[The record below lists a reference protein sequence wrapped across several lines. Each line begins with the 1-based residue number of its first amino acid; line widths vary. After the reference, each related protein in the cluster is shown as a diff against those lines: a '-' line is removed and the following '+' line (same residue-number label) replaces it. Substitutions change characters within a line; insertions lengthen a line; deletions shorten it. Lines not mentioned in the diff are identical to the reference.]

1 MLFLPVN
8 FFSWD
13 YVTGIILSLFR
24 MHSTTVQITS
34 IIHFFYFRI
43 KFIDK
48 RIFLD
53 IVNLCYIG
61 CTKSW
66 AKGFRFF
73 LYFKA
78 EEINH
83 KMCGSM
89 VSIHVTQTKINNLLK
104 FDNCLE
110 FYWKFIKIFWNLKTI
125 IIKIKVTILKR
136 KSNISI
142 EKVQQYYLKS

>member
-1 MLFLPVN
+1 
-8 FFSWD
+8 
-13 YVTGIILSLFR
+13 
-24 MHSTTVQITS
+24 
-34 IIHFFYFRI
+34 
-43 KFIDK
+43 
-48 RIFLD
+48 
-53 IVNLCYIG
+53 
-61 CTKSW
+61 
-66 AKGFRFF
+66 
-73 LYFKA
+73 
-78 EEINH
+78 
-83 KMCGSM
+83 MCGSM